1 MPVDGRVR
9 VVLSAAG
16 SGSAAIG
23 RMRQLLA
30 VTVAVIGGVLAM
42 LATSPVA
49 HAANGAFRVAAN
61 YPAGGFFPQSVA
73 VGDFNADGR
82 PDLAVA
88 ITGNSKVAILLGAS
102 GGVFG
107 AATTFTVGNAPNF
120 VATGD
125 FNADLDLDL
134 AFSNDN
140 GGNII
145 SVMLGGS
152 AGTFGPGAD
161 LGTASFGPIAVAVG
175 DFNADGDPDLAVANN
190 RGANVSIFLGGSGGT
205 FGAATNF
212 NAGNFP
218 ESLAVGNFNAD
229 TDPDLAVANSGDD
242 NVSILLG
249 GSGGTFGPPTN
260 FSAGE
265 SPAAVAVG
273 DFNADGDPD
282 LAVANR
288 GLPPGGFPGPP
299 DPPVPDDV
307 SILLG
312 GSGGTFGGATNFGV
326 GDSPSSV
333 AVGDFNADGDPD
345 LAVANANDDNV
356 SILLGASGGD
366 FGLATNVIV
375 GNFPQAVAV
384 GDLNGDTDPD
394 LAVANFSSADISV
407 LLGDNAEH
415 ILTVTTS
422 GAGSGTVTGTGIS
435 CRGPNS
441 TGDCVGAV
449 PPGTV
454 VELTAT
460 PAANATFDT
469 FTGAGCT
476 ASPCSVTMDA
486 AKSVN
491 AKFDLKRRTLTVT
504 TSGSGSGIV
513 TGAGI
518 SCGPNN
524 TGDCSA
530 TADDGTTIVL
540 TAGANASSTFDTFA
554 GAACTT
560 SPCSVT
566 LDADKSVDASFAP
579 KRTLTVTTS
588 GAGSGT
594 VTGPG
599 ISCGPNNTGLCS
611 VTVDHRATIVLTA
624 NPSATSTFA
633 TFAGAGCTT
642 SPCIVTL
649 DADKSVDAKFDVAQR
664 TLSVTT
670 SGQGSGTVTGG
681 GISCGPST
689 AGDCSVTVD
698 HGTVIVLA
706 ANPAANS
713 KFDTFAGAGCTT
725 SPCSVTMNAA
735 QSVDANF
742 DRVGAPT
749 ATIAAPASGMV
760 VAIGSKTLVKYSCTF
775 PGSSISACT
784 ANVERPSGSVI
795 GLLTGDRLPAE
806 LAGTHT
812 ITVTAT
818 NVGGLSNTAT
828 RTYLV
833 AAPPTAAI
841 TAPASGTVVALGSK
855 LASSYVCGSAGSK
868 VVSCAATATGPGGS
882 TVAPVGSDLPTTVA
896 GTYTLAATARDAL
909 GQTTTVTRTYVAA
922 APPTATITTP
932 ANQGY
937 VSPGAKTA
945 AAYACASAA
954 STVTACSA
962 TIRPPVGAA
971 VALASGSE
979 VPSDAKGVVYTIAVT
994 ATDALAQKTT
1004 TTSTYTVAQCI
1015 KKAAFA
1021 LVEITTDGCMS
1032 NEGTAAVPQYET
1044 TSPVKVNGIP
1054 MASTRKGTTFYAL
1067 GPSADF
1073 PGGLIRLDAARI
1085 RLDDF
1090 TAHTGNIFW
1099 KLPAGQQG
1107 DEKQVATLKPSGAYF
1122 HGLYVSGSTP
1132 LVFGFDKK
1140 GRHYATLGME
1150 LELDSFETGPGTS
1163 SPSATA
1169 KASLRVDDEKVH
1181 TDGLLLKAS
1190 DVWLGPLGIESL
1202 CLSYVPDG
1210 ASQAVN
1216 RCPAPEVNGKS
1227 YTNFCSNDASE
1238 SVWDGSAVVTL
1249 PTRSSIRL
1257 ALFGGFSNGRISNFG
1272 GIVDHLGDTVPLFS
1286 GPGNA
1291 SGPQYDFYLSRI
1303 GVAACLQPPP
1313 YKLKGTVG
1321 VAILPLPGR
1330 DPTIG
1335 IDGSVTYTSPHKD
1348 KPWSLAVDG
1357 EVAILGQPIGS
1368 AGVTMRPTGLI
1379 EFYVQLGL
1387 DIGVAKL
1394 LARLSG
1400 DVDIRRKR
1408 FNLQGKGEVCVPS
1421 SKCVGGE
1428 ILVSSF
1434 GIAGCV
1440 SYKGFQAGA
1449 GYEWGGKPDAWAF
1462 SCDLDNYRANTREFT
1477 ASAQGGGPLASG
1489 LGYAAGMG
1497 ATTAGALGFTV
1508 PAVTPA
1514 LTVKVHGNG
1523 APPSVVLRG
1532 PRGETISGS
1541 GYAESPGKWI
1551 LLENPQ
1557 TASTSVLLM
1566 NPGVGAWTVSQG
1578 PGPVAPTSIQTAGYI
1593 PPPAFD
1599 AVVLSG
1605 SRRRKALRFEYATV
1619 AGENVS
1625 IIEEGKVVGDI
1636 AGKVNGRPCGR
1647 APRSVEAPV
1656 RRCATVKFTPTDGPG
1671 GKRDLYALVTRAN
1684 GMLRAKKKLASYVA
1698 PAQLAPSRP
1707 RGLRMRRTRSRT
1719 GVIVSWR
1726 PSRPAASQ
1734 VITVALSSGARFG
1747 VQTKRCSSLLIKA
1760 VPRTAAV
1767 DVEISGLRADK
1778 LVGPAARV
1786 RLAGGKTKAG
1796 EQGQLKRRTC
1806 RRTYDVAAR

>member
-102 GGVFG
+102 GGIFG

-218 ESLAVGNFNAD
+218 ESLVVGNFNAD

-504 TSGSGSGIV
+504 TSGSGSGTV

-530 TADDGTTIVL
+530 TVDDGTTIVL

-579 KRTLTVTTS
+579 KRDLDRHHLGRRVGNRHRPRDQLRS
-588 GAGSGT
+588 EQHGAVLGDRRPPRHDRLDRQPVRDLDVRHVRGR
-594 VTGPG
+594 GMHDE
-599 ISCGPNNTGLCS
+599 S
-611 VTVDHRATIVLTA
+611 VHRD
-624 NPSATSTFA
+624 
-633 TFAGAGCTT
+633 AGRRQVRGRE
-642 SPCIVTL
+642 VRL
-649 DADKSVDAKFDVAQR
+649 AQR

-681 GISCGPST
+681 GISCGPNNRGRLLCDRGPRHRDR
-689 AGDCSVTVD
+689 A
-698 HGTVIVLA
+698 A

-713 KFDTFAGAGCTT
+713 KFDAFAGAGCTT

-795 GLLTGDRLPAE
+795 GLLTGRQAPRRARGYPHDHRHRDERGRPVQHGDADLSGGRASDRSDHR
-806 LAGTHT
+806 AGERDRRR
-812 ITVTAT
+812 
-818 NVGGLSNTAT
+818 T
-828 RTYLV
+828 RKQARVVVRLRIGRIEGRLV
-833 AAPPTAAI
+833 R
-841 TAPASGTVVALGSK
+841 GDRH
-855 LASSYVCGSAGSK
+855 
-868 VVSCAATATGPGGS
+868 GPGGS

-979 VPSDAKGVVYTIAVT
+979 VPSDAKGVVHTIAVT